1 MRKSTII
8 SILLPL
14 MLVFLGA
21 CNLSAVI
28 DKQVESTDT
37 PQSPTPILTK
47 EVQEITTDT
56 PESPTPTVNSFNC
69 VFDEIAPAVVD
80 QQLVSLFGNSQM
92 SQDIKIE
99 AESAIRAYWMQGS
112 KEEFLLTITNL
123 DPNLLDKP
131 ERKTILESYLGPSSG
146 CVDLT
151 LLPGDYQ
158 LQIESVS
165 GEWSIVINSIH
176 YQK

>member
-1 MRKSTII
+1 MVI
-8 SILLPL
+8 
-14 MLVFLGA
+14 FLGA
-21 CNLSAVI
+21 CNLNAVLDGPVKSTEI
-28 DKQVESTDT
+28 PQAPTLANEIQEISTDT
-37 PQSPTPILTK
+37 PQAPIQTQ
-47 EVQEITTDT
+47 VFTD
-56 PESPTPTVNSFNC
+56 C
-69 VFDEIAPAVVD
+69 VFDDIAPADLD
-80 QQLVSLFGNSQM
+80 QQLVSLSGSSVM
-92 SQDIKIE
+92 SQDITIE
-99 AESAIRAYWMQGS
+99 AESAIRAYWMQES

-151 LLPGDYQ
+151 LLPGNYQ

-165 GEWSIVINSIH
+165 GDWSIIINLIR